1 MCVLVCVHVCVC
13 VTCVRVLHV
22 YYMCV
27 CARATSEATPW
38 AAPCIVLWIR
48 ESHSELC
55 RRELSVFLRHVA
67 QWFATSENH
76 L

>member
-1 MCVLVCVHVCVC
+1 MRACVCARVCVC

-22 YYMCV
+22 YYMRV

-38 AAPCIVLWIR
+38 AALCIVLWTR

-55 RRELSVFLRHVA
+55 RQELSAFLRHVA
-67 QWFATSENH
+67 QWFAMSENH

>member
-1 MCVLVCVHVCVC
+1 MRVCYVCAR
-13 VTCVRVLHV
+13 VTCVLHACV
-22 YYMCV
+22 RV

-38 AAPCIVLWIR
+38 AALCIVLWTR

-55 RRELSVFLRHVA
+55 RQELSAFLRHVA
-67 QWFATSENH
+67 QWFAMSENH